1 MSKPETPTLRVVRLQ
16 AFKYDVEDRDVF
28 FNNIVRIIKEK
39 YGNVVEK
46 GNVLEVSTDKN
57 LCQFILEELEGF
69 LMLSPTINYDHGHDL
84 ESVLDDDLKF
94 FDMSSSIQSSLSST
108 PLSTFTIFI
117 PLAGKEQLLTDL
129 IEQYSKQLSK
139 PKTGV
144 GIVRGFLLSIFES
157 KTGREE
163 LFNKYYFLSPLNVPS
178 NAVEKRLDEILG
190 EIKYLVVYTA
200 ELSELYDGCKRFFV
214 TLEPGE

>member
-1 MSKPETPTLRVVRLQ
+1 M
-16 AFKYDVEDRDVF
+16 
-28 FNNIVRIIKEK
+28 
-39 YGNVVEK
+39 EK

-178 NAVEKRLDEILG
+178 NAIEKRLDEILG

-200 ELSELYDGCKRFFV
+200 ELSELYDNCKRFSSHSN
-214 TLEPGE
+214 PGEWR